1 MAYINRKDN
10 TYGGYSHTRIN
21 NITQHYFGYP
31 KPLNIIVKET
41 VPPDSEML
49 PIWAAYFNMARYN
62 MYTTLVHIAAATGL
76 SDGENMENRMDHMR
90 VLNEAVAPEV
100 ELRLRKLLCSHFPF
114 ISWMCSAR
122 NNKSDINGEYEDLL
136 VSLRDLRYC
145 LKTLSFTL
153 NYYRNLYSHSR
164 AIETRSEEIIAR
176 SRKSERRTGL
186 YLKKIC
192 TVSARRVKMRFSDKD
207 NRGQT
212 GMIDDSSLKFITEGK
227 VIIHTKIEDG
237 QKIRE
242 PKDDPDYFL
251 NPLVLDPNGTLRD
264 GTNPE
269 RLSTV
274 GKMQLVCLLLE
285 KKYITEFLTQS
296 RFLNAFKDDAKAP
309 RLSDRRLILE
319 VFSDLRIRMAQKKI
333 DSTRD
338 DVQVALDM
346 LNELK
351 KCPNELFELL
361 GPEDRASFS
370 VMSSTGEPVL
380 LRRSSDRFTQLALQ
394 WFDVNKAFSRIRFQV
409 NAGVFRYLFN
419 ERKTCL
425 DGKTR
430 LRVLQEPLNC
440 FGRIQE
446 VEDVRTSHR
455 DGDGGPW
462 SGFEIKGF
470 DEAARNDAD
479 CLPYINDAR
488 TRYMVDGDNIGIRF
502 GEEGE
507 SSGDHIPAINL
518 ENGKYRINC
527 QPAQCTLSKYELQAM
542 LFLHLLNPGK
552 DGELAPVEK
561 IIIDKV
567 ESYRRLFGDIRD
579 GRLKPSAP
587 DEAALGSLLTANY
600 GIAMS
605 DIPVKLKDYLLGKVD
620 DRKGF
625 KAYRNRLIDTLRE
638 ETDYRISRLSENLK
652 AMSSDRNKPGK
663 RGFVQLRPGSLAS
676 FIAKDIVF
684 FQEGNADRKMTG
696 LNFSVMQGLIATFGS
711 REGASA
717 DDLRNVFRSSGL
729 ITANGMCG
737 THPFLATAFS
747 AGVNNTVALYKE
759 YLKARK
765 EYLSGIIP
773 DTAAFL
779 HADRM
784 KWAVRDDTYYRE
796 YAERCLRRP
805 VMLPCRL
812 FESAIRERLLS
823 MEGDNAEILKE
834 VIREAGDRCNPAYMI
849 DSYFFHVKD
858 DNPQVFHGACEGD
871 MEHTFGHRF
880 FHIVS
885 KNLKTAK
892 FILEGLRKDEV
903 NSHRTYIDALTLAI
917 GWARKNPLTKPKT
930 NVRGANPQEL
940 SLEET
945 AARIKRAFNEY
956 TATEKTLRRYV
967 VQDELLFMAA
977 MKTICG
983 MLGVNGKQWK
993 LGSIGPR
1000 TGSVLDTVLPSV
1012 RTRARFNNVKR
1023 NAKTHEKVREDTV
1036 EFTIEQRNVP
1046 LKDYG
1051 DVYRLLADERLYGLL
1066 KYHRNDVILASDL
1079 KRELDSYDRRR
1090 VGVFKDILD
1099 YEGKVTNEVS
1109 LRQLCEAMQEVGSR
1123 DIDFKVMQHFDTG
1136 NDELTRNELRTIRNA
1151 FCHNSYPDNEV
1162 RSFTSDARRTLHEAE
1177 VPGTA
1182 DEVSDRAREISSKT
1196 RRR

>member
-1 MAYINRKDN
+1 MAYINRKGKI
-10 TYGGYSHTRIN
+10 YGGYSKQVNN
-21 NITQHYFGYP
+21 NIARNYFGYP

-62 MYTTLVHIAAATGL
+62 LYTTLVHIAASTGL
-76 SDGENMENRMDHMR
+76 SDGENMENRMDHMK
-90 VLNEAVAPEV
+90 VLDEDVAPEV

-122 NNKSDINGEYEDLL
+122 NKESDINGEYEDLL

-164 AIETRSEEIIAR
+164 AIETRSEELIAR

-192 TVSARRVKMRFSDKD
+192 TVSARRVKMRFSDRD

-227 VIIHTKIEDG
+227 VIIHTKIEEG
-237 QKIRE
+237 KKIRE

-251 NPLVLDPNGTLRD
+251 NPLVLDPNGMLRD

-296 RFLNAFKDDAKAP
+296 RFLKVFKDDAKAP

-319 VFSDLRIRMAQKKI
+319 VFSDLRIRMPQKKI

-351 KCPNELFELL
+351 KCPNELFDLL

-370 VMSSTGEPVL
+370 VMSSTGEPIL

-446 VEDVRTSHR
+446 VEDARTSHR
-455 DGDGGPW
+455 DGNGGPW

-488 TRYMVDGDNIGIRF
+488 TRYMVDGNNIGIRF

-507 SSGDHIPAINL
+507 SSGDYIPAIGL
-518 ENGKYRINC
+518 KKGMYRVDC
-527 QPAQCTLSKYELQAM
+527 RPAQCTLSIYELQAM
-542 LFLHLLNPGK
+542 LFLHLLDPGK
-552 DGELAPVEK
+552 DGELAPAEK
-561 IIIDKV
+561 LIIDKV
-567 ESYRRLFGDIRD
+567 ESYRRLLGDIRD

-587 DEAALGSLLTANY
+587 DEAAIGSLLTANY
-600 GIAMS
+600 GIALS
-605 DIPVKLKDYLLGKVD
+605 DIPDKLKDYLLGKVD

-652 AMSSDRNKPGK
+652 EIRSDRNKPGK
-663 RGFVQLRPGSLAS
+663 PGFVQLRPGTLAS

-684 FQEGNADRKMTG
+684 FQEENADRKMTG

-711 REGASA
+711 REGATA
-717 DDLRNVFRSSGL
+717 DDVRNVFHSSGL
-729 ITANGMCG
+729 IAADGMCG
-737 THPFLATAFS
+737 THPFLAKAFS
-747 AGVNNTVALYKE
+747 ADLNNTVALYKE

-765 EYLSGIIP
+765 AYLSGDIP
-773 DTAAFL
+773 NTAAFL

-784 KWAVRDDTYYRE
+784 KWTVRDDTYYRE
-796 YAERCLRRP
+796 YADRCLRRP

-823 MEGDNAEILKE
+823 LEGDNAETLKE
-834 VIREAGDRCNPAYMI
+834 VIREAGDRCNSAYMI
-849 DSYFFHVKD
+849 DRYFFFVKD
-858 DNPQVFHGACEGD
+858 DNPQVFHRACEGD
-871 MEHTFGHRF
+871 MVHTFGHRF
-880 FHIVS
+880 FHIVR
-885 KNLKTAK
+885 KNLNVAES
-892 FILEGLRKDEV
+892 ILAGLTNDEV
-903 NSHRTYIDALTLAI
+903 NSHRTYMDALTLAI
-917 GWARKNPLTKPKT
+917 GWARKNPLSKPAT
-930 NVRGANPQEL
+930 NVRGAMPKEL
-940 SLEET
+940 SLEDT
-945 AARIKRAFNEY
+945 AAMIKRAFNEY
-956 TATEKTLRRYV
+956 SATEKVLRRYV

-977 MKTICG
+977 MKTVSG
-983 MLGVNGKQWK
+983 MLGVGGNELK

-1000 TGSVLDTVLPSV
+1000 TGSVLDTVLPSL

-1023 NAKTHEKVREDTV
+1023 DAETHTIV
-1036 EFTIEQRNVP
+1036 EFTIEQRNVS

-1051 DVYRLLADERLYGLL
+1051 DVYRLLADERLYSLM

-1079 KRELDSYDRRR
+1079 KSELDSYDKRR

-1099 YEGKVTNEVS
+1099 YEEKVTAGVS
-1109 LRQLCEAMQEVGSR
+1109 IRQLRNARSEVGSR
-1123 DIDFKVMQHFDTG
+1123 YIDFKVMQHFDTE
-1136 NDELTRNELRTIRNA
+1136 NDDLTRNELKTIRNA

-1162 RSFTSDARRTLHEAE
+1162 RSFTLGTRRTLHEAE

-1182 DEVSDRAREISSKT
+1182 EEVSDRAREISSKT

>member
-1 MAYINRKDN
+1 MAYINRKGKI
-10 TYGGYSHTRIN
+10 YGGYSKQVNN
-21 NITQHYFGYP
+21 NIARNYFGYP

-90 VLNEAVAPEV
+90 VLDEAVAPEV
-100 ELRLRKLLCSHFPF
+100 ELRLRKMLCGHFPF

-122 NNKSDINGEYEDLL
+122 DNKCEINGEYENLL

-153 NYYRNLYSHSR
+153 NYYRNLYSHSM
-164 AIETRSEEIIAR
+164 AIETRSEEIIAM
-176 SRKSERRTGL
+176 SRKSERRTGM

-207 NRGQT
+207 NKGQT

-237 QKIRE
+237 KKIRVSE
-242 PKDDPDYFL
+242 DNPNYFL
-251 NPLVLDPNGTLRD
+251 NPLVLDPNGMLRD

-285 KKYITEFLTQS
+285 NKYISEFLTQS
-296 RFLNAFKDDAKAP
+296 RFLKVFKDDAKAP
-309 RLSDRRLILE
+309 RLSDRRLIIE
-319 VFSDLRIRMAQKKI
+319 VLSDLRIRMPQKKI
-333 DSTRD
+333 DSTRN

-351 KCPNELFELL
+351 KCPNELFDLL

-446 VEDVRTSHR
+446 VEDARTSHR
-455 DGDGGPW
+455 DGNGGPW

-488 TRYMVDGDNIGIRF
+488 TRYLVDGDNIGIRF

-507 SSGDHIPAINL
+507 SSGDYIPAIGL
-518 ENGKYRINC
+518 EGGKYRIDC
-527 QPAQCTLSKYELQAM
+527 RPAQCTLSRYELQAM
-542 LFLHLLNPGK
+542 LFLHLLGPGK
-552 DGELAPVEK
+552 DGELAPIEK

-567 ESYRRLFGDIRD
+567 ESYRRLFRDIRD
-579 GRLKPSAP
+579 GRLQPSAP
-587 DEAALGSLLTANY
+587 DETILGSQLKANY
-600 GIAMS
+600 GIALS
-605 DIPVKLKDYLLGKVD
+605 DIPDKFKEYLLGKVD
-620 DRKGF
+620 TRKVF
-625 KAYRNRLIDTLRE
+625 KAYRNRLIDTLKE

-652 AMSSDRNKPGK
+652 EIRSDRNKPGK
-663 RGFVQLRPGSLAS
+663 PGFVQLRPGTLAS

-684 FQEGNADRKMTG
+684 FQEENADRKMTG

-711 REGASA
+711 REGATA
-717 DDLRNVFRSSGL
+717 DDVRNVFRSSGL
-729 ITANGMCG
+729 IAADGMCG
-737 THPFLATAFS
+737 THPFLAKAFG
-747 AGVNNTVALYKE
+747 ADVNNTVALYKE

-773 DTAAFL
+773 DTASFL
-779 HADRM
+779 HADRK

-796 YAERCLRRP
+796 YADRCLRRP

-823 MEGDNAEILKE
+823 LEGDNAETLKE
-834 VIREAGDRCNPAYMI
+834 VIRKAGDRCNSAYMI
-849 DSYFFHVKD
+849 DSYFFYVKD
-858 DNPQVFHGACEGD
+858 DNPQVFHGACKGD
-871 MEHTFGHRF
+871 MVHTFGHRF
-880 FHIVS
+880 FHIVR
-885 KNLKTAK
+885 KNLKVAES
-892 FILEGLRKDEV
+892 ILAGLRNDEV
-903 NSHRTYIDALTLAI
+903 NSHRTYMDALTLAI
-917 GWARKNPLTKPKT
+917 GWARKNPLSKPAI
-930 NVRGANPQEL
+930 NVRGAKQKEL
-940 SLEET
+940 SLEDT
-945 AARIKRAFNEY
+945 AAMIKRAFNEY
-956 TATEKTLRRYV
+956 SATEKVLRKYV

-977 MKTICG
+977 MKTVSG
-983 MLGVNGKQWK
+983 MLGVGGNDWK

-1000 TGSVLDTVLPSV
+1000 TGSVLDTVLPSL

-1023 NAKTHEKVREDTV
+1023 DARTHDIIRKDTV
-1036 EFTIEQRNVP
+1036 EFTIEQRNVS

-1079 KRELDSYDRRR
+1079 KSELDSYDRRR

-1099 YEGKVTNEVS
+1099 YEEKVTAGVS
-1109 LRQLCEAMQEVGSR
+1109 LRQLCEAMPEVGSR
-1123 DIDFKVMQHFDTG
+1123 DIDFKVMQHFDTE
-1136 NDELTRNELRTIRNA
+1136 NDDLTRNELKTIRNA

-1162 RSFTSDARRTLHEAE
+1162 RSIILGTRRTLHEAE

-1182 DEVSDRAREISSKT
+1182 EEVSDRAREISSKT